1 LVEPG
6 TPPADGMP
14 VDMRRVST
22 DSLWALRDRTPAAR
36 DELLRRH
43 LPLARRLA
51 SRCQNPHEPFAG
63 LVQGANLGLLNALD
77 RYDPGR
83 GAPFAAFATPT
94 IVGELKRHFRN
105 TGWAAHVPR
114 AAQELAQ
121 RVRAAAAELAER
133 HGRSPEVT
141 ELAQFL
147 GLDVEQVLE
156 GLESA
161 QAHYS
166 DSLDAPISDAVPESP
181 TLGETLGTVDDRYA
195 LLETASSLDCGI
207 RQLPHLERTALILRM
222 QGNLRQSEIAEVM
235 GCSQMQV
242 SRLLR
247 RAADRL
253 REQLDAD
260 GGRPA
265 DTKRCRAG
273 GP

>member
-1 LVEPG
+1 LLEPNTEKVSG
-6 TPPADGMP
+6 IQRLD
-14 VDMRRVST
+14 VRRAST
-22 DSLWALRDRTPAAR
+22 DSLWPLCPHVPAAR

-51 SRCQNPHEPFAG
+51 ARYQNPHEPFED
-63 LVQGANLGLLNALD
+63 LVQVANLGLLNALD

-83 GAPFAAFATPT
+83 GVPFGAYATPT
-94 IVGELKRHFRN
+94 ILGELKRHFRN

-121 RVRAAAAELAER
+121 RVQRAVTELTEQ
-133 HGRSPEVT
+133 HGRSPEVA

-147 GLDVEQVLE
+147 ELDVEEVLE

-166 DSLDAPISDAVPESP
+166 DSLDAPIADGVPEP
-181 TLGETLGTVDDRYA
+181 TTLGETLGSVDDGYA
-195 LLETASSLDCGI
+195 LFETASSLGGSI
-207 RQLPHLERTALILRM
+207 RQLPYLERTALTLRM
-222 QGNLRQSEIAEVM
+222 QGNLKQSEIAKTM

-247 RAADRL
+247 RAGDRL
-253 REQLDAD
+253 REQLNAD
-260 GGRPA
+260 
-265 DTKRCRAG
+265 
-273 GP
+273 

>member
-1 LVEPG
+1 MDV
-6 TPPADGMP
+6 
-14 VDMRRVST
+14 RRAPT
-22 DSLWALRDRTPAAR
+22 GDLWGLREHLPSAR

-51 SRCQNPHEPFAG
+51 ARYQNPHEPFED
-63 LVQGANLGLLNALD
+63 LVQVANLGLLNALD
-77 RYDPGR
+77 RYEPGR
-83 GAPFAAFATPT
+83 GVPFAAYATPT
-94 IVGELKRHFRN
+94 ILGELKRHFRN

-121 RVRAAAAELAER
+121 RVQRAVGELTDQN
-133 HGRSPEVT
+133 GRSPEVA

-147 GLDVEQVLE
+147 ELDVEEVLE

-166 DSLDAPISDAVPESP
+166 DSLDAPIGDDAPEAA
-181 TLGETLGTVDDRYA
+181 TLGETLGAVDDGYA
-195 LLETASSLDCGI
+195 LFETVSSLGGGI
-207 RQLPHLERTALILRM
+207 RQLPYLERTALTLRM
-222 QGNLRQSEIAEVM
+222 QGELRQSEIAKAM

-253 REQLDAD
+253 RAQLDED
-260 GGRPA
+260 
-265 DTKRCRAG
+265 
-273 GP
+273 